1 MSPIQGADLCRV
13 TIVGPQRRLD
23 ISVPVDVPFAE
34 LFPTILRHA
43 GQNLA
48 DIGLGHGGWV
58 LQRLDGPPLD
68 PAGTPAQVNLRD
80 GELIYLR
87 PGMSQLPELA
97 FDDVA
102 DVVASGVNDRP
113 DRWRPEYT
121 RRFMIYAA
129 GAFLLAGV
137 VPLLLS
143 GPPWVAPSVVAG
155 TVSVLLL
162 LSGVV
167 LSRAAGDS
175 QAGAILGYAGLPYA
189 FVGGWLGAG
198 RSAGIGHLGATN
210 VTAGLAAVTAVAAV
224 AAVGI
229 AGDALPIFLGAA
241 AAALLGTAG
250 AGVDS
255 AVSGVNAA
263 GVAAATLAVA
273 LAFTPLMPTIAF
285 RAARVTLPPIPTS
298 PADLRQDKLT
308 VDGKTVLQRTVRA
321 DRFVTGISAAIG
333 LVGFAGLVP
342 LAFTHGWLA
351 RISCAASAIAL
362 LLRSRIFRGRAQRLW
377 FMAPGVAG
385 FLLLA
390 TGMSVDASQRAILAG
405 VLVPM
410 LVIAAIVIGVG
421 SWLPDH
427 RLSPFWGR
435 MADIIDLLVVIS
447 LIPLA
452 LGVLGLYG
460 RIRGLSG

>member
-1 MSPIQGADLCRV
+1 VSPIQGADLCRV

-23 ISVPVDVPFAE
+23 ISIPVDVPFAE

-68 PAGTPAQVNLRD
+68 PAGTPSQVNLRD

-121 RRFMIYAA
+121 RRFMIYSA
-129 GAFLLAGV
+129 GAFLLVGV
-137 VPLLLS
+137 GLLLLA
-143 GPPWVAPSVVAG
+143 GPPWVAPSVAAG
-155 TVSVLLL
+155 TVSVLLV
-162 LSGVV
+162 LSGVTM
-167 LSRAAGDS
+167 SRAAGDS
-175 QAGAILGYAGLPYA
+175 QAGAVLGYAALPYA
-189 FVGGWLGAG
+189 FVAGLLGAG
-198 RSAGIGHLGATN
+198 RSLQLSHLGASN
-210 VTAGLAAVTAVAAV
+210 LAAGLAAVTAVAAV

-229 AGDALPIFLGAA
+229 AGDALPIFLGVA

-250 AGVDS
+250 TGLDS
-255 AVSGVNAA
+255 AVSGANAA
-263 GVAAATLAVA
+263 GVAAVTLAVA

-298 PADLRQDKLT
+298 AADLRQDKLT
-308 VDGKTVLQRTVRA
+308 VDGKIVLRRTVRA
-321 DRFVTGISAAIG
+321 DRFVTGIAAAIG
-333 LVGFAGLVP
+333 LVGLVGLMP

-351 RISCAASAIAL
+351 RISCAVSAIAL
-362 LLRSRIFRGRAQRLW
+362 LLRSRIFRGRAQRLF
-377 FMAPGVAG
+377 FMVPGVAG

-390 TGMSVDASQRAILAG
+390 AGLAVDAAQQTILAG
-405 VLVPM
+405 VLAPAL
-410 LVIAAIVIGVG
+410 LVAAIVIGVG

-427 RLSPFWGR
+427 RPSPFWGR
-435 MADIIDLLVVIS
+435 MADILDLLVVIA
-447 LIPLA
+447 LVPLA
-452 LGVLGLYG
+452 LGLLGLYG

>member
-1 MSPIQGADLCRV
+1 VSPIQGADLCRV

-23 ISVPVDVPFAE
+23 ISIPVDVPFAE

-121 RRFMIYAA
+121 RRFMTYAA
-129 GAFLLAGV
+129 GALLLAGV
-137 VPLLLS
+137 VLLLLS
-143 GPPWVAPSVVAG
+143 GPPWVAPSIAAG
-155 TVSVLLL
+155 AVSVLLL

-175 QAGAILGYAGLPYA
+175 QAGAVLGYAALPYA
-189 FVGGWLGAG
+189 FVAGLLGAG
-198 RSAGIGHLGATN
+198 RSSGITHLGVAN
-210 VTAGLAAVTAVAAV
+210 VTAGLAAVTAVAAI

-229 AGDALPIFLGAA
+229 AGEALPIFLGVA

-250 AGVDS
+250 AGLDS
-255 AVSGVNAA
+255 GLSGANAA
-263 GVAAATLAVA
+263 GVAAVTLAVA

-298 PADLRQDKLT
+298 ASDLRQDKLV

-321 DRFVTGISAAIG
+321 DRFVTGIAAAIG
-333 LVGFAGLVP
+333 LVGLVGLVP
-342 LAFTHGWLA
+342 LAFTHGWMA
-351 RISCAASAIAL
+351 TTSCAASSIAM

-377 FMAPGVAG
+377 FMVPGVAG
-385 FLLLA
+385 FMLLA
-390 TGMSVDASQRAILAG
+390 AGMAVDANQRTILAG
-405 VLVPM
+405 ILVPL
-410 LVIAAIVIGVG
+410 LVVAGVVIGVG
-421 SWLPDH
+421 SWLPEH
-427 RLSPFWGR
+427 RPSPLWGR